1 MIDARI
7 RGSQLTRLWLLSTIV
22 GSHVG
27 CSVAIDIPPLL
38 EEESAAACEND
49 ADDDLDGEMNCADPG
64 CAVFCP
70 DGDTVLPPSFECF
83 ADSTR
88 GLAFRRVGVDPVH
101 CEPYPERELGCDGD
115 EHLLPGAEGCR
126 LVGVACPDEW
136 PTSTDEVGALYVQ
149 SGATDGDGSRARPFG
164 SLTEALAASVDG
176 DTIEVGPGE
185 YEGARVDVD
194 VTIRGACG
202 SQTRLAGLT
211 SGALLTLENLT
222 VSGEL
227 VVSET
232 GRLSANGITVRGRTL
247 VDGDAT
253 FDGARFVSNDV
264 GITVTGSATVLASTI
279 DAEETGILAQG
290 PIEVRGVAVRGT
302 RVTAIDTE
310 AEAVLEGV
318 AITVV
323 DGVGFSTRCVA
334 SGAGSCATISRSHFD
349 AIQSTESESVGL
361 DLRGP
366 TTVTGTRVLGMRST
380 GVDVRDTVSLTHVA
394 IEIGG
399 GYGVVAH
406 PESTVVLTRALL
418 RANADAALRVASGAT
433 ATTVD
438 VSIAGPVTGTS
449 QHCVV
454 AAGTLRMTSFE
465 ITSCPQ
471 CGLVIEDTSAVVVS
485 NGIITEA
492 TYGACVARRAD
503 ITMQTLTQRVTY
515 RNNVT
520 NVDDYDR

>member
-1 MIDARI
+1 MIGANVC
-7 RGSQLTRLWLLSTIV
+7 GSQLARLWLLSTIA
-22 GSHVG
+22 GSLVG

-38 EEESAAACEND
+38 EEESAEACEND
-49 ADDDLDGEMNCADPG
+49 VDDDLDGEMNCADPG

-70 DGDTVLPPSFECF
+70 DGDTVLSPSFQCF
-83 ADSTR
+83 TDPMR

-101 CEPYPERELGCDGD
+101 CEPYPERELGCDDD

-126 LVGVACPDEW
+126 LVGVACPAEW
-136 PTSTDEVGALYVQ
+136 PTSTEELRTIYVRR
-149 SGATDGDGSRARPFG
+149 GATAGDGSRARPFG
-164 SLTEALAASVDG
+164 SLADALAASVDG
-176 DTIEVGPGE
+176 DTLEVGPGD
-185 YEGARVDVD
+185 YETAQVDVD
-194 VTIRGACG
+194 VRIRGACG
-202 SQTRLAGLT
+202 SETFVAGLA
-211 SGALLTLENLT
+211 SGASLTLENLS
-222 VSGEL
+222 VGGL

-247 VDGDAT
+247 VEGEAT
-253 FDGARFVSNDV
+253 FDGARFVSSDV
-264 GITVTGSATVLASTI
+264 GIEVVGRATVLASSI
-279 DAEETGILAQG
+279 DAREIGILAQG
-290 PIEVRGVAVRGT
+290 PVDVRGVAVRGT
-302 RVTAIDTE
+302 RVIAIAAE
-310 AEAVLEGV
+310 AEVSLEGV
-318 AITVV
+318 AVSVV
-323 DGVGFSTRCVA
+323 DGAGLQTRCVA
-334 SGAGSCATISRSHFD
+334 SDGGTCATVTRSHFD
-349 AIQSTESESVGL
+349 AVQSTESRSIGL

-366 TTVTGTRVLGMRST
+366 TAVAETRVLGMRSN

-394 IEIGG
+394 IEAGG
-399 GYGVVAH
+399 GDGVVAH
-406 PESTVVLTRALL
+406 PESTLVLTRALL
-418 RANADAALRVASGAT
+418 RANSGSALRVEAGAT

-438 VSIAGPVTGTS
+438 VSITGPVTGTS

-485 NGIITEA
+485 NGIITQA

-503 ITMQTLTQRVTY
+503 ITMQALTQRVTY